1 MIKTKVA
8 VDLLQWIVI
17 MGLSL
22 HKCGATVRIVQK
34 NALTDALQY
43 VLLSNVIMCFHHEL
57 SPVFF
62 ICQRQTYKPSSVC
75 IAHLA

>member
-22 HKCGATVRIVQK
+22 HKCGATVRIVLK

-57 SPVFF
+57 SPVVIF
-62 ICQRQTYKPSSVC
+62 QRQTYKPSSVC

>member
-22 HKCGATVRIVQK
+22 HKCGATVRIVLK

-57 SPVFF
+57 RPVAIF
-62 ICQRQTYKPSSVC
+62 QHQTYKPSSVC

>member
-22 HKCGATVRIVQK
+22 HKCGATVRIVLK
-34 NALTDALQY
+34 NALTDALQF
-43 VLLSNVIMCFHHEL
+43 VLLSNVIMCLHHVL
-57 SPVFF
+57 RPVFTF
-62 ICQRQTYKPSSVC
+62 QRQTYKPSSVC